1 MAQVVDTTDFYAGLK
16 FRWQD
21 GIWEIVEFDHHKMGR
36 GGAVVRTKLR
46 NVETGSIVEN
56 SFKPGEKFE
65 RIIYED
71 KPAQFSYKDGDNY
84 VFMDLS
90 TYDEM
95 TITPEALGDATKYL
109 IDNMEI
115 NIEVF
120 EGKIMGIELPKSVI
134 LKVTD
139 TPPSFK
145 GDTVTGGGK
154 PAVLETGITV
164 TVPVFVEKDEH
175 VVVDT
180 RSGLYLERAKKG
192 ND

>member
-95 TITPEALGDATKYL
+95 TITPDALGDATKYL

-120 EGKIMGIELPKSVI
+120 EGKIMGIELPKSVV

-164 TVPVFVEKDEH
+164 TVPVFVEKDEY

-192 ND
+192 